1 MGLRT
6 VGQNNTKN
14 KFSGANYIRERV
26 HVSQQLNWIFQVP
39 PEIVGKLYGPEFPF
53 GEFTKTTII
62 VEYGHIIRFCTNA
75 IDMQPMSLSITLK
88 SVSATFVLIRKIQ
101 IFIIFVNK
109 MRGKFLSFSNH
120 QASTPNVFKKLFSKK
135 LHNYDDDDDCM

>member
-26 HVSQQLNWIFQVP
+26 HVRQQLNWIFQVR

-75 IDMQPMSLSITLK
+75 IDMQPMSLSFT
-88 SVSATFVLIRKIQ
+88 VSTVTVLIREIH
-101 IFIIFVNK
+101 IFFIFVNK
-109 MRGKFLSFSNH
+109 VRGKFLSFSNH
-120 QASTPNVFKKLFSKK
+120 QASTPNVFKK
-135 LHNYDDDDDCM
+135 NIW

>member
-1 MGLRT
+1 M
-6 VGQNNTKN
+6 GQNNTKN

-62 VEYGHIIRFCTNA
+62 VEYGHIIRFCTNT
-75 IDMQPMSLSITLK
+75 IDMQPMRLSFT
-88 SVSATFVLIRKIQ
+88 VSTIIVLIRKID
-101 IFIIFVNK
+101 IFFNFVNK
-109 MRGKFLSFSNH
+109 VRGKFLSFSNH
-120 QASTPNVFKKLFSKK
+120 QASTPNVFKKNIWEKT
-135 LHNYDDDDDCM
+135 

>member
-1 MGLRT
+1 MGWRT

-14 KFSGANYIRERV
+14 KFSGANYIGERV

-53 GEFTKTTII
+53 GEFKTTII

-75 IDMQPMSLSITLK
+75 IDMQPMSLSFT
-88 SVSATFVLIRKIQ
+88 VSKISVLIRKIH

-109 MRGKFLSFSNH
+109 VRGKFLSF
-120 QASTPNVFKKLFSKK
+120 
-135 LHNYDDDDDCM
+135 